1 MGLLSLTCIADKKTS
16 SLAGQV
22 ENILWHIF
30 SLLLSQFCSF
40 DVMPSLRWIK
50 FKAREVL
57 RINQP
62 DTLMKTDVDY
72 NYNRPTYVLN

>member
-1 MGLLSLTCIADKKTS
+1 
-16 SLAGQV
+16 
-22 ENILWHIF
+22 
-30 SLLLSQFCSF
+30 
-40 DVMPSLRWIK
+40 MPSLRWIK